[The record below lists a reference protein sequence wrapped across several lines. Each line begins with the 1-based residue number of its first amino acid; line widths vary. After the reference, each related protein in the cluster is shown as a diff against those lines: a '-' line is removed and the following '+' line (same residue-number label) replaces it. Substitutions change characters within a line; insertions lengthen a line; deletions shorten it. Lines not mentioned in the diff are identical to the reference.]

1 MQAATTGSEKAAER
15 RGALFFCNIG
25 WMSRYEGLSGK
36 PDKIVGGGSYVAEN
50 ATGGEVCNFAAGDV
64 RFSVS
69 LMSIATRILAA
80 GFKDS
85 LVP

>member
-64 RFSVS
+64 RYVDSIRQATVS
-69 LMSIATRILAA
+69 TRRLI
-80 GFKDS
+80 
-85 LVP
+85 